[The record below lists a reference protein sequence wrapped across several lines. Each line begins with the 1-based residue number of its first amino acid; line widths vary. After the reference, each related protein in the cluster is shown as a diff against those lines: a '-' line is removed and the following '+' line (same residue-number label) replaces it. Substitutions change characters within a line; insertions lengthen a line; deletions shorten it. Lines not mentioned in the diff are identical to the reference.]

1 MGHYVGLALE
11 ALERHNLTPAALL
24 RGLDN
29 GTLLLVWSGDGLPA
43 PRYCRAG
50 GQIDTD
56 TPRGDWASRLVDAL
70 TREAGRLSAEGL
82 DISQSDCWWLIAKI
96 RAGAL
101 QVITVDTL
109 QAIRGRQ
116 LVEA

>member
-11 ALERHNLTPAALL
+11 ALKRHNLTPAALL
-24 RGLDN
+24 RGLDD
-29 GTLLLVWSGDGLPA
+29 GTLLLVWSGPALPA

-56 TPRGDWASRLVDAL
+56 TTRGEWASRLVNAL
-70 TREAGRLSAEGL
+70 AREAGRYSAEGL
-82 DISQSDCWWLIAKI
+82 DITQSDCWWLIAKI

-101 QVITVDTL
+101 QLITVDTL
-109 QAIRGRQ
+109 QAIANRQ